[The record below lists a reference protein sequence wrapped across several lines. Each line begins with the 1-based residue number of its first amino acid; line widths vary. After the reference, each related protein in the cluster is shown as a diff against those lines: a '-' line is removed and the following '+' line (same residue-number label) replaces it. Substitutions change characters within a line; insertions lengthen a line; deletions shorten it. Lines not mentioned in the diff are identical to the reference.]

1 MRLVK
6 KGIEGCSKTVM
17 RATLRKGYMAIRL
30 NNTTDHSQNL
40 YGELGLVPKSKKPIY
55 RQT

>member
-1 MRLVK
+1 MNYMKLVK

-17 RATLRKGYMAIRL
+17 RATLRKGFLAIRL

-40 YGELGLVPKSKKPIY
+40 YGELGLVPKSKNLA
-55 RQT
+55 